1 MLKNI
6 IIISCNY
13 VSKNSKHVTINEE
26 KLNLF
31 VENIKDIKMNH
42 WLSSSPFGL
51 LNLSVETIINFL
63 LIYESINFSFWGEP
77 KWTIDTN
84 IGKLDGSIAL
94 LYVLL
99 QYVKESKST
108 DFSSMSK
115 KEFLKILKGNIKIP
129 LFEERFKII
138 KEVSAIVND
147 KMQGN
152 FYQYIKDIT
161 SDIELFETIIAN
173 FPSFKDE
180 RLYNKQTIYF
190 YKLAQLLTSDILHI
204 REQKE
209 KIKVNYTHL
218 VGCADYK
225 IPQILRKFGILNYD
239 NKLAKIVDNHIEIP
253 INSIY
258 EVEIRANMITV
269 INMINKKLNYKYCRI
284 DINDFIYMQKNNKNF
299 KMKPYHLTRCTNY

>member
-1 MLKNI
+1 MLENI
-6 IIISCNY
+6 IICCNY
-13 VSKNSKHVTINEE
+13 VSKNSKHVTIDEE

-51 LNLSVETIINFL
+51 LDLAVETIINFL

-84 IGKLDGSIAL
+84 FGKLDGSIAL

-108 DFSSMSK
+108 DFSNISK
-115 KEFLKILKGNIKIP
+115 KDFLKILKGNIKIP
-129 LFEERFKII
+129 LFEERFKIV

-204 REQKE
+204 KEQKE

-225 IPQILRKFGILNYD
+225 IPQVLREFGILNYD
-239 NKLAKIVDNHIEIP
+239 NKLAKIVDNHSEIS

-299 KMKPYHLTRCTNY
+299 KMRPYHLTRCTNY

>member
-1 MLKNI
+1 MLENI
-6 IIISCNY
+6 IICCNY
-13 VSKNSKHVTINEE
+13 VSKNSKHVTIDEE
-26 KLNLF
+26 KLNHF

-51 LNLSVETIINFL
+51 LDLAVETIINFL

-84 IGKLDGSIAL
+84 FGKLDGSIAL

-108 DFSSMSK
+108 DFSNISK
-115 KEFLKILKGNIKIP
+115 KDFLKILKGNIKIP
-129 LFEERFKII
+129 LFEERFKIV

-204 REQKE
+204 KEQKE

-225 IPQILRKFGILNYD
+225 IPQVLREFGILNYD
-239 NKLAKIVDNHIEIP
+239 NKLAKIVDNHSEIS

-299 KMKPYHLTRCTNY
+299 KMRPYHLTRCTNY

>member
-1 MLKNI
+1 MLENI
-6 IIISCNY
+6 IICCNY

-51 LNLSVETIINFL
+51 LDLSDETIINFL

-204 REQKE
+204 KEQKE

-225 IPQILRKFGILNYD
+225 IPQVLREFGILNYD
-239 NKLAKIVDNHIEIP
+239 NKLAKIVDNHSEIS

-299 KMKPYHLTRCTNY
+299 KMRPYHLTRCTNY

>member
-1 MLKNI
+1 MLENI
-6 IIISCNY
+6 IICCNY

-51 LNLSVETIINFL
+51 LDLSDETIINFL

-77 KWTIDTN
+77 KWTIDRN

-108 DFSSMSK
+108 DFSNISK
-115 KEFLKILKGNIKIP
+115 KDFLKILKGNIKIP

-225 IPQILRKFGILNYD
+225 IPQILRQFGILNYD
-239 NKLAKIVDNHIEIP
+239 NNLAKIVDNHSEIS

>member
-1 MLKNI
+1 MLEN

-13 VSKNSKHVTINEE
+13 VSKNSKHVTIDEE

-51 LNLSVETIINFL
+51 LDLAVETIINFL

-84 IGKLDGSIAL
+84 FGKLDGSIAL

-108 DFSSMSK
+108 DFSNISK
-115 KEFLKILKGNIKIP
+115 KDFLKILKGNIKIP

-225 IPQILRKFGILNYD
+225 IPQVLREFGILNYD
-239 NKLAKIVDNHIEIP
+239 NKLAKIVDNHSEIS

-284 DINDFIYMQKNNKNF
+284 DINDFIYM
-299 KMKPYHLTRCTNY
+299 

>member
-1 MLKNI
+1 MLEN

-13 VSKNSKHVTINEE
+13 VSKNSKHVTIDEE
-26 KLNLF
+26 KLNHF

-51 LNLSVETIINFL
+51 LDLAVETIINFL

-129 LFEERFKII
+129 LFEKRFKII

-225 IPQILRKFGILNYD
+225 IPQILREFGILNYD

>member
-1 MLKNI
+1 MLEN

-13 VSKNSKHVTINEE
+13 VSKNSKHVTIDEE

-31 VENIKDIKMNH
+31 VENIKDVKMNH

-51 LNLSVETIINFL
+51 LDLAVETIINFL

-204 REQKE
+204 KEQKE

-225 IPQILRKFGILNYD
+225 IPQVLREFGILNYD
-239 NKLAKIVDNHIEIP
+239 NKLAKIVDNHSEIP

-299 KMKPYHLTRCTNY
+299 KMRPYHLTRCTNY

>member
-1 MLKNI
+1 MLEN

-13 VSKNSKHVTINEE
+13 VSKNSKHVTIDEE

-51 LNLSVETIINFL
+51 LDLAVETIINFL

-84 IGKLDGSIAL
+84 FGKLDGSIAL

-204 REQKE
+204 KEQKE

-225 IPQILRKFGILNYD
+225 IPQILRQFGILNYD
-239 NKLAKIVDNHIEIP
+239 NNLAKIVDNHIEIP

-258 EVEIRANMITV
+258 EVEIRANVIAI

-299 KMKPYHLTRCTNY
+299 KMRPYHLTRCTNY

>member
-1 MLKNI
+1 MLEN

-13 VSKNSKHVTINEE
+13 VSKNSKHVTIDEE

-51 LNLSVETIINFL
+51 LDLSDETIINFL

-108 DFSSMSK
+108 DFSNISK
-115 KEFLKILKGNIKIP
+115 KDFLKILKGNIKIP

-225 IPQILRKFGILNYD
+225 IPQILRQFGILNYD
-239 NKLAKIVDNHIEIP
+239 NNLAKIVDNHSEIS

-299 KMKPYHLTRCTNY
+299 KMRPYHLTRCTNY

>member
-1 MLKNI
+1 MLEN

-13 VSKNSKHVTINEE
+13 VSKNSKHVTIDEE

-51 LNLSVETIINFL
+51 LDLSDETIINFL

-225 IPQILRKFGILNYD
+225 IPQVLREFGILNYD
-239 NKLAKIVDNHIEIP
+239 NKLAKIVDNHSEIS

-299 KMKPYHLTRCTNY
+299 KMRPYHLTRCTNY

>member
-1 MLKNI
+1 MLEN

-13 VSKNSKHVTINEE
+13 VSKNSKHVTIDEE

-51 LNLSVETIINFL
+51 LDLSDETIINFL

-204 REQKE
+204 KEQKE

-225 IPQILRKFGILNYD
+225 IPQVLREFGILNYD
-239 NKLAKIVDNHIEIP
+239 NNLAKIVDNHSEIS

-299 KMKPYHLTRCTNY
+299 KMRPYHLTRCTNY

>member
-1 MLKNI
+1 MLENI
-6 IIISCNY
+6 IICCNY
-13 VSKNSKHVTINEE
+13 VSKNSKHVTIDEE
-26 KLNLF
+26 KLNHF

-51 LNLSVETIINFL
+51 LDLAVETIINFL

-108 DFSSMSK
+108 DFSNISK
-115 KEFLKILKGNIKIP
+115 KDFLKILKGNIKIP

-225 IPQILRKFGILNYD
+225 IPQVLREFGILNYD
-239 NKLAKIVDNHIEIP
+239 NKLAKIVDNHSEIS

-299 KMKPYHLTRCTNY
+299 KMRPYHLTRCTNY

>member
-1 MLKNI
+1 MLEN

-13 VSKNSKHVTINEE
+13 VSKNSKHVTIDEE
-26 KLNLF
+26 KLNPF

-51 LNLSVETIINFL
+51 LDLAVETIINFL

-84 IGKLDGSIAL
+84 FGKLDGSIAL

-204 REQKE
+204 KEQKE

-225 IPQILRKFGILNYD
+225 IPQVLREFGILNYD

-299 KMKPYHLTRCTNY
+299 KMRPYHLTRCTNY

>member
-1 MLKNI
+1 MLEN

-13 VSKNSKHVTINEE
+13 VSKNSKHVTIDEE

-51 LNLSVETIINFL
+51 LDLSDETIINFL

-138 KEVSAIVND
+138 KEVIAIVND

-225 IPQILRKFGILNYD
+225 IPQILRQFGILNYD
-239 NKLAKIVDNHIEIP
+239 NKLAKIVDNHSEIS

-299 KMKPYHLTRCTNY
+299 KMRPYHLTRCTNY

>member
-1 MLKNI
+1 MLEN

-13 VSKNSKHVTINEE
+13 VSKNSKHVTIDEE

-51 LNLSVETIINFL
+51 LDLAVETIINFL

-225 IPQILRKFGILNYD
+225 IPQILRQFGILNYD
-239 NKLAKIVDNHIEIP
+239 NNLAKIVDNHSEIS

-299 KMKPYHLTRCTNY
+299 KMRPYHLTRCTNY

>member
-1 MLKNI
+1 M
-6 IIISCNY
+6 
-13 VSKNSKHVTINEE
+13 KHWFT
-26 KLNLF
+26 
-31 VENIKDIKMNH
+31 
-42 WLSSSPFGL
+42 SSPFGL
-51 LNLSVETIINFL
+51 LDLSDETIINFL

-173 FPSFKDE
+173 FPCDIALSF
-180 RLYNKQTIYF
+180 
-190 YKLAQLLTSDILHI
+190 
-204 REQKE
+204 
-209 KIKVNYTHL
+209 IK
-218 VGCADYK
+218 
-225 IPQILRKFGILNYD
+225 
-239 NKLAKIVDNHIEIP
+239 
-253 INSIY
+253 
-258 EVEIRANMITV
+258 
-269 INMINKKLNYKYCRI
+269 
-284 DINDFIYMQKNNKNF
+284 
-299 KMKPYHLTRCTNY
+299 

>member
-1 MLKNI
+1 MLENI
-6 IIISCNY
+6 IICCNY
-13 VSKNSKHVTINEE
+13 VSKNSKHVTIDEE
-26 KLNLF
+26 KLNHF

-51 LNLSVETIINFL
+51 LDLAVETIINFL

-225 IPQILRKFGILNYD
+225 IPQILRQFGILNYD
-239 NKLAKIVDNHIEIP
+239 NKLAKIVDNHSEIS

-284 DINDFIYMQKNNKNF
+284 DINDFIYM
-299 KMKPYHLTRCTNY
+299 

>member
-1 MLKNI
+1 
-6 IIISCNY
+6 
-13 VSKNSKHVTINEE
+13 
-26 KLNLF
+26 
-31 VENIKDIKMNH
+31 MNH

-51 LNLSVETIINFL
+51 LDLSDETIINFL

-84 IGKLDGSIAL
+84 FGKLDGSIAL

-108 DFSSMSK
+108 DFSNISK
-115 KEFLKILKGNIKIP
+115 KDFLKILKGNIKIP

-225 IPQILRKFGILNYD
+225 IPQVLREFGILNYD
-239 NKLAKIVDNHIEIP
+239 NNLAKIVDNHIEIP

-258 EVEIRANMITV
+258 EVEIRANVIAI

-284 DINDFIYMQKNNKNF
+284 DINDFIYMQKNNTNF
-299 KMKPYHLTRCTNY
+299 KMRSYHLTRCTNY

>member
-1 MLKNI
+1 MLEN

-13 VSKNSKHVTINEE
+13 VSKNSKHVTIDEE

-51 LNLSVETIINFL
+51 LDLSDETIINFL

-225 IPQILRKFGILNYD
+225 IPQILRQFGILNYD
-239 NKLAKIVDNHIEIP
+239 NNLAKIVDNHSEIS

-299 KMKPYHLTRCTNY
+299 KMRPYHLTRCTNY

>member
-1 MLKNI
+1 MLENI
-6 IIISCNY
+6 IICCNY
-13 VSKNSKHVTINEE
+13 VSKNSKHVTIDEE

-51 LNLSVETIINFL
+51 LDLSVETIINFL

-225 IPQILRKFGILNYD
+225 IPQILREFGILNYD

-299 KMKPYHLTRCTNY
+299 KMRPYHLTRCTNY

>member
-1 MLKNI
+1 MLENI
-6 IIISCNY
+6 IICCNY
-13 VSKNSKHVTINEE
+13 VSKNSKHVTIDEE
-26 KLNLF
+26 KLNHF

-51 LNLSVETIINFL
+51 LDLAVETIINFL

-77 KWTIDTN
+77 KWSIDTN

-108 DFSSMSK
+108 DFSSISK
-115 KEFLKILKGNIKIP
+115 KDFLKILKGNIKIP

-225 IPQILRKFGILNYD
+225 IPQILRQFGILNYD
-239 NKLAKIVDNHIEIP
+239 NNLAKIVDNHIEIP

-258 EVEIRANMITV
+258 EVEIRANVIAI

-299 KMKPYHLTRCTNY
+299 KMRPYHLTRCTNY

>member
-1 MLKNI
+1 MLENI
-6 IIISCNY
+6 IICCNY

-51 LNLSVETIINFL
+51 LDLSVETIINFL

-129 LFEERFKII
+129 LFEKRFKII

-152 FYQYIKDIT
+152 FYQYIKGIT

-225 IPQILRKFGILNYD
+225 IPQILREFGILNYD

>member
-1 MLKNI
+1 MLENI
-6 IIISCNY
+6 IICCNY
-13 VSKNSKHVTINEE
+13 VSKISKHVTINEE

-51 LNLSVETIINFL
+51 LDLAVETIINFL

-108 DFSSMSK
+108 DFSNISK
-115 KEFLKILKGNIKIP
+115 KDFLKILKGNIKIP

-138 KEVSAIVND
+138 KEVIAIVND

-225 IPQILRKFGILNYD
+225 IPQILRQFGILNYD
-239 NKLAKIVDNHIEIP
+239 NKLAKIVDNHSEIS

-299 KMKPYHLTRCTNY
+299 KMRPYHLTRCTNY

>member
-1 MLKNI
+1 MLENI
-6 IIISCNY
+6 IICCNY
-13 VSKNSKHVTINEE
+13 VSKNSKHVTIDEE
-26 KLNLF
+26 KLNHF

-51 LNLSVETIINFL
+51 LDLSDETIINFL

-225 IPQILRKFGILNYD
+225 IPQILRQFGILNYD
-239 NKLAKIVDNHIEIP
+239 NNLAKIVDNHSEIS

-299 KMKPYHLTRCTNY
+299 KMRPYHLTRCTNY

>member
-1 MLKNI
+1 MLEN

-13 VSKNSKHVTINEE
+13 VSKNSKHVTIDEE

-51 LNLSVETIINFL
+51 LDLSDETIINFL

-138 KEVSAIVND
+138 KEVIAIVND

-204 REQKE
+204 REE
-209 KIKVNYTHL
+209 LEGIKVDYSNL
-218 VGCADYK
+218 IGCADYK
-225 IPQILRKFGILNYD
+225 IPQTLRALDILEYNDELSNIIDSEK
-239 NKLAKIVDNHIEIP
+239 HIEI
-253 INSIY
+253 SSKY
-258 EVEIRANMITV
+258 EVEIRASQIVV
-269 INMINKKLNYKYCRI
+269 IEYTHNKLINTNPI
-284 DINDFIYMQKNNKNF
+284 DINDFFFVYSKKVKSIA
-299 KMKPYHLTRCTNY
+299 KPYHLCRNTNY

>member
-1 MLKNI
+1 MLEN

-13 VSKNSKHVTINEE
+13 VSKNSKHVTIDEE

-51 LNLSVETIINFL
+51 LDLAVETIINFL

-225 IPQILRKFGILNYD
+225 IPQILRQFEILNYD
-239 NKLAKIVDNHIEIP
+239 NNLAKIVDNHSEIS

-269 INMINKKLNYKYCRI
+269 INMINIKLNYKYCRI

-299 KMKPYHLTRCTNY
+299 KMRPYHLTRCTNY

>member
-1 MLKNI
+1 MLEN

-13 VSKNSKHVTINEE
+13 VSKNSKHVTIDEE

-51 LNLSVETIINFL
+51 LDLSDETIINFL

-204 REQKE
+204 KEQKE

-225 IPQILRKFGILNYD
+225 IPQVLREFGILNYD
-239 NKLAKIVDNHIEIP
+239 NKLAKIVDNHSEIS

-299 KMKPYHLTRCTNY
+299 KMRPYHLTRCTNY

>member
-1 MLKNI
+1 MLEN

-13 VSKNSKHVTINEE
+13 VSKNSKHVTIDEE

-51 LNLSVETIINFL
+51 LDLAVETIINIL

-84 IGKLDGSIAL
+84 FGKLDGSIAL

-108 DFSSMSK
+108 DFSNISK
-115 KEFLKILKGNIKIP
+115 KDFLKILKGNIKIP
-129 LFEERFKII
+129 LFEERFKIV

-204 REQKE
+204 KEQKE

-225 IPQILRKFGILNYD
+225 IPQVLREFGILNYD
-239 NKLAKIVDNHIEIP
+239 NKLAKIVDNHSEIS

-299 KMKPYHLTRCTNY
+299 KMRPYHLTRCTNY

>member
-1 MLKNI
+1 MLENI
-6 IIISCNY
+6 IICCNY
-13 VSKNSKHVTINEE
+13 VSKNSKHVTIDEE
-26 KLNLF
+26 KLNHF

-51 LNLSVETIINFL
+51 LDLAVETIINFL

-204 REQKE
+204 KEQKE

-225 IPQILRKFGILNYD
+225 IPQVLREFGILNYD
-239 NKLAKIVDNHIEIP
+239 NKLAKIVDNHSEIS

-299 KMKPYHLTRCTNY
+299 KMRPYHLTRCTNY

>member
-1 MLKNI
+1 MLEN

-13 VSKNSKHVTINEE
+13 VSKNSKHVTIDEE

-51 LNLSVETIINFL
+51 LDLSDETIINFL

-190 YKLAQLLTSDILHI
+190 YKLAQLLTSDILHVK
-204 REQKE
+204 EQKE

-225 IPQILRKFGILNYD
+225 IPQILRQFGILNYD
-239 NKLAKIVDNHIEIP
+239 NNLAKIVDNHSEIS

-299 KMKPYHLTRCTNY
+299 KMRPYHLTRCTNY

>member
-1 MLKNI
+1 MLEN

-13 VSKNSKHVTINEE
+13 VSKNSKHVTIDEE

-51 LNLSVETIINFL
+51 LDLAVETIINFL

-129 LFEERFKII
+129 LFEERFKIV

-209 KIKVNYTHL
+209 KIKVNYTYL

-225 IPQILRKFGILNYD
+225 IPQILRQFGILNYD
-239 NKLAKIVDNHIEIP
+239 NNLAKIVDNHSEIS

-258 EVEIRANMITV
+258 V
-269 INMINKKLNYKYCRI
+269 L
-284 DINDFIYMQKNNKNF
+284 
-299 KMKPYHLTRCTNY
+299 

>member
-1 MLKNI
+1 MLENI
-6 IIISCNY
+6 IICCNY

-51 LNLSVETIINFL
+51 LDLSVETIINFL

-129 LFEERFKII
+129 LFEKRFKII

-225 IPQILRKFGILNYD
+225 IPQILREFGILNYD

>member
-1 MLKNI
+1 MLENI
-6 IIISCNY
+6 IICCNY
-13 VSKNSKHVTINEE
+13 VSKNSKHVTIDEE

-51 LNLSVETIINFL
+51 LDLSDETIINFL

-225 IPQILRKFGILNYD
+225 IPQILRQFGILNYD
-239 NKLAKIVDNHIEIP
+239 NNLAKIVDNHSEIS

-299 KMKPYHLTRCTNY
+299 KMRPYHLTRCTNY

>member
-1 MLKNI
+1 
-6 IIISCNY
+6 
-13 VSKNSKHVTINEE
+13 
-26 KLNLF
+26 
-31 VENIKDIKMNH
+31 MNH

-51 LNLSVETIINFL
+51 LDLSDETIINFL

-204 REQKE
+204 KEQKE

-225 IPQILRKFGILNYD
+225 IPQVLREFGILNYD
-239 NKLAKIVDNHIEIP
+239 NKLAKIVDNHSEIS

-299 KMKPYHLTRCTNY
+299 KMRPYHLTRCTNY